1 MPYIAK
7 PTQRQLDWYEKELGV
22 LIHYCMEIYEP
33 TFRAY
38 KTDAVR
44 TVLAP
49 EKITP
54 TKLDPAQWV
63 RAAASMGAKYAVL
76 VANHCTGFSLWPT
89 KVNDYCTRS
98 LSWKNGQGDIVGEFI
113 EACKHYD
120 MVPGLYYST
129 GCNGYYNINDDLPHD
144 YHADYYREYVR
155 CVEEQVKELWTW
167 YGPLFEI
174 WFDGGIIP
182 VAKGGPNLVPLLEK
196 YQPDA
201 LCFQGPKNHPHNL
214 RWVGTEAGLAPE
226 DCWSTTNAG
235 ESRYDGTVSAEKNG
249 IGEPDGKYFIPAET
263 DTPNRSQRAFGGG
276 WAWAAGQEHL
286 VRTPEELLDCYI
298 HSVGRNS
305 NLLLGMSISTDGDFQ
320 DEAQLAAFG
329 KLLRERFGTPIV
341 TVGNCGQTVTLTVP
355 ADKTGRYLVLR
366 ENITEGQHVRGY
378 RVLVNGT
385 EVHVGQCIGHKRI
398 LPLDLAGGDTVT
410 LELTQVLDGWAMRDV
425 AIY

>member
-7 PTQRQLDWYEKELGV
+7 PTARQLDWYEKELGV

-33 TFRAY
+33 AFRAY

-49 EKITP
+49 EKIHP

-89 KVNDYCTRS
+89 RVNDYCTRS
-98 LSWKNGQGDIVGEFI
+98 LSWRNGQGDIVGEFI
-113 EACKHYD
+113 EACKAYNIA
-120 MVPGLYYST
+120 PGLYYST

-144 YHADYYREYVR
+144 YRADYYRDYVR
-155 CVEEQVKELWTW
+155 CVEEQVRELWTW

-182 VAKGGPNLVPLLEK
+182 VEKGGPNLVPLLET

-226 DCWSTTNAG
+226 DCWSTTDAG

-263 DTPNRSQRAFGGG
+263 DTPNRSQKAFGGG
-276 WAWAAGQEHL
+276 WAWAAGQEDL
-286 VRTPEELLDCYI
+286 VRTPEELLECYI
-298 HSVGRNS
+298 RSVGRNS

-341 TVGNCGQTVTLTVP
+341 LVENCGEATTLTVP
-355 ADKTGRYLVLR
+355 AGKTGRYLVLR
-366 ENITEGQHVRGY
+366 EDITHGQHIRGY

-385 EVHVGQCIGHKRI
+385 EVYAGQCIGHKRI
-398 LPLDLAGGDTVT
+398 LPLTLAAGDTVT
-410 LELTQVLDGWAMRDV
+410 LALTQVLEGWALRDV
-425 AIY
+425 AVY